1 MAIEKVI
8 EIKIDADD
16 AVKSLN
22 QVNDELLEQKKI
34 TIELERELEK
44 LEQQLKDTPKN
55 SLAEQK
61 KLREQIDHVKNS
73 LKDQR
78 TSVKELGVQK
88 QELTNTVK
96 KLNSEQKELG
106 GNLSDNQGLMTALD
120 GVTGGT
126 ASTFLSL
133 KDSIMAGTKASLAFI
148 ATPLGVFLAS
158 IVSVALLVKNAFDR
172 NEESATKLTGV
183 FNVFSAMVSK
193 LLNALVPLGKF
204 VIDVMVKGFEILGN
218 TVNKTFSIISAGLN
232 ALGFE
237 DASKSITQF
246 SEDLDKTAKSA
257 MNLAKMEK
265 ELEKQMRVMNRLQLE
280 YQKDAE
286 KLRQLRDDESRSI
299 EDRIKSNEQLG
310 ALLKRQAND
319 ELRIANLALKVAQ
332 EKLKND
338 RTNKELLDKEEE
350 AKLKIAEINERITSQ
365 ESEQL
370 VNLNSLKKER
380 KQAQEEITKK
390 YREEAEKRAEIAR
403 AEVEKLR
410 AIYQDYE
417 KKIQD
422 LQAKTDKEKQDLEEK
437 RQLVAIDQIETTEEK
452 KEIARQKVREFFAL
466 KDQERADAEL
476 VLEREKQEKV
486 QAILDEFAM
495 KRADALDKTE
505 EEKLAL
511 DLQKLDIEKEKQLKQ
526 LDDLK
531 ATEAQKLELIA
542 FYRSQEQKIN
552 DDFVKAEMARQK
564 LVNKQKLDLTKST
577 FGAIATILG
586 ENSKAGKV
594 FASGQALI
602 NTYQGVT
609 EILANKTTLPE
620 PFGTIN
626 KVASAGAVIASG
638 LRAVQQINSVQTL
651 GGGGG
656 ATPSGGG
663 SPTVTPPSFNIV
675 AGTGTNQIAEAVGNA
690 NQKPVKAYVV
700 SSDIKT
706 NESLERNIQ
715 KSSEF

>member
-8 EIKIDADD
+8 EIKVDADQ
-16 AVKSLN
+16 AVKSLSY
-22 QVNDELLEQKKI
+22 VNDELLEQKKI

-55 SLAEQK
+55 SLTEQK
-61 KLREQIDHVKNS
+61 KLKEQIDHVKNS

-106 GNLSDNQGLMTALD
+106 GNLSDNQGLMIALD
-120 GVTGGT
+120 GVTNGT

-133 KDSIMAGTKASLAFI
+133 KDSIIAGTKASLAFI
-148 ATPLGVFLAS
+148 STPLGIFLAS
-158 IVSVALLVKNAFDR
+158 IASVALLVKNAFDR

-218 TVNKTFSIISAGLN
+218 TVNKTFSVISAGLN

-338 RTNKELLDKEEE
+338 KTNKELLDKEEE

-437 RQLVAIDQIETTEEK
+437 RQMVAIDQIETTEEK

-476 VLEREKQEKV
+476 ILEREKQEKV
-486 QAILDEFAM
+486 QSILDEFAM

-505 EEKLAL
+505 EERLAL
-511 DLQKLDIEKEKQLKQ
+511 DLQKLDIEKEKRLKEIE
-526 LDDLK
+526 LLN
-531 ATEAQKLELIA
+531 ATESQKLEVIA

-577 FGAIATILG
+577 FGAVATILG
-586 ENSKAGKV
+586 ENSKTGKV

-626 KVASAGAVIASG
+626 KVASAGAVVASG
-638 LRAVQQINSVQTL
+638 LRAVQQINSVQTI
-651 GGGGG
+651 GGGDG

-663 SPTVTPPSFNIV
+663 APTVTPPSFNIV